1 MLSDATLVVRPGPH
15 HGSAPSVSRRRQH
28 ALRTTVAASIR
39 LGDFGT
45 TCAGTS
51 ALFDLT
57 DECGRQ
63 QADVSSKPRWSPKG
77 IAAASQCRRSP
88 ALRQHDGDKSRST
101 RASTFMPT
109 TAETVL
115 DDDVQLQATLGTI
128 GDASLMSSRRQACEL
143 TKPIIFQPFLT

>member
-45 TCAGTS
+45 TCGTS

-88 ALRQHDGDKSRST
+88 ALRQHDGDSRVVRPALQPSCLRRPRLCLMMMSSSRQRSAPSATHLSCPAAAKHASSRS
-101 RASTFMPT
+101 
-109 TAETVL
+109 
-115 DDDVQLQATLGTI
+115 QLFFNL
-128 GDASLMSSRRQACEL
+128 
-143 TKPIIFQPFLT
+143 F

>member
-1 MLSDATLVVRPGPH
+1 MLCVRQWQRAYVWEILGP
-15 HGSAPSVSRRRQH
+15 P
-28 ALRTTVAASIR
+28 
-39 LGDFGT
+39 
-45 TCAGTS
+45 AGP

-115 DDDVQLQATLGTI
+115 DDDVQATLGTI
-128 GDASLMSSRRQACEL
+128 AATHLSCPAAAKHASSRSQL
-143 TKPIIFQPFLT
+143 FFNLF

>member
-28 ALRTTVAASIR
+28 TLRTTVAASIR

-45 TCAGTS
+45 TCGTS

-128 GDASLMSSRRQACEL
+128 SDASLMSSRRQACVRSQSQL
-143 TKPIIFQPFLT
+143 FFNLF